1 MLVIVILLL
10 LPVVVL
16 VFGISETQFP
26 HLQSRL
32 CKLVQEGLG

>member
-1 MLVIVILLL
+1 MLVIVVLL
-10 LPVVVL
+10 LPVVVV

-26 HLQSRL
+26 HLQSRF